1 MRERQMQRLCSDP
14 THGVCANGGSIKK
27 RDMQGLMRVGVHAK
41 SQRSVRG
48 LRSGGA
54 TKRNTLE
61 NNRDMS
67 PTPNVPLLPPST
79 GSNTEHESP
88 FYLGS
93 GLGCTTQCRL
103 DEEKQTLA
111 QLVTRRC
118 LPGGGTGPH
127 EAVLTLFDLLNC
139 YAALSLCEILYLVT
153 AERPPLSF
161 GKSWHGKCS

>member
-1 MRERQMQRLCSDP
+1 MQRLCSDP

-27 RDMQGLMRVGVHAK
+27 RDMQGLMRVGIHAK

-79 GSNTEHESP
+79 GSNTE
-88 FYLGS
+88 
-93 GLGCTTQCRL
+93 
-103 DEEKQTLA
+103 
-111 QLVTRRC
+111 
-118 LPGGGTGPH
+118 
-127 EAVLTLFDLLNC
+127 LNIR
-139 YAALSLCEILYLVT
+139 ALST
-153 AERPPLSF
+153 
-161 GKSWHGKCS
+161 